1 MGVEDI
7 CIVSKKDK
15 EQGGG
20 YIRQNINVDKKQA
33 GDRGLNPV
41 EPQT

>member
-20 YIRQNINVDKKQA
+20 YIRQIINVDTKQQ
-33 GDRGLNPV
+33 GTEV
-41 EPQT
+41 

>member
-7 CIVSKKDK
+7 RIVSKKDK

-20 YIRQNINVDKKQA
+20 YINVDKKQQ
-33 GDRGLNPV
+33 GTEV
-41 EPQT
+41 